1 MNKIH
6 TIAGPVLLARIPNFL
21 VSLDAKE
28 TDLDIPWFIH
38 FSFYLPG
45 VEDSLIFHEGH
56 TSAYY
61 TIPRIAD
68 NLGMVIHLGMVV
80 HSSERIAMGGK
91 GAFVKAILYR
101 LSPTAT
107 PAEIVRITY
116 VTSEKDGTFR
126 SILLGGGEKP
136 LSFATVNEFQAS
148 AHNAVMFLD
157 SVKRAIE

>member
-1 MNKIH
+1 MNKIN

-21 VSLDAKE
+21 ISLEAKE
-28 TDLDIPWFIH
+28 TDLDIPPVSR

-45 VEDSLIFHEGH
+45 IEDGLLFLEDH
-56 TSAYY
+56 TSARY

-68 NLGMVIHLGMVV
+68 NLGMVIR
-80 HSSERIAMGGK
+80 SSERVAMGGK
-91 GAFVKAILYR
+91 GAFVNATLYR

-126 SILLGGGEKP
+126 SILSGGGEKP